1 MYNCCRRVPVLFPN
15 TLYALHFQT
24 FMQDEEFN
32 DECKDMLRKLVSNDD
47 NDVIPESLDMIA
59 LKHGMHCE
67 DKMSGAHGKT
77 AKLWMFYCHLVD
89 ICLVFQWKGV
99 MLIVSLM
106 CCMICQRCF
115 SQQITKTVWSEW
127 QDAL

>member
-1 MYNCCRRVPVLFPN
+1 MFPN

-47 NDVIPESLDMIA
+47 DVIPESLDMIA

-89 ICLVFQWKGV
+89 ICLVFQ
-99 MLIVSLM
+99 
-106 CCMICQRCF
+106 
-115 SQQITKTVWSEW
+115 
-127 QDAL
+127 